1 MTLASRI
8 VIMDQGNFVRI
19 GSPMEVYNE
28 PQNLFV
34 AGFIGSPAMNFI
46 EGHIIEEN
54 GSLLIIAEGNRL
66 AIPEQLQDRYA
77 KGRD

>member
-1 MTLASRI
+1 
-8 VIMDQGNFVRI
+8 
-19 GSPMEVYNE
+19 
-28 PQNLFV
+28 
-34 AGFIGSPAMNFI
+34 MNFI

-77 KGRD
+77 KGKD